1 MREREREKV
10 GEGAIRKIRKN
21 STQGETAAKSK
32 LAEQKDNQRR
42 EEQGKI
48 DERNIKTRN
57 TLSVLQEEERDPIA
71 EDDSPPRVKADKNEK
86 KITLG
91 KERGKARKSL
101 NEMKKK
107 GETTPKP
114 GIIKITPM
122 KELKQRRKKQ
132 QNKNNKKNTDAG
144 ITQEKIPV

>member
-1 MREREREKV
+1 
-10 GEGAIRKIRKN
+10 
-21 STQGETAAKSK
+21 
-32 LAEQKDNQRR
+32 
-42 EEQGKI
+42 
-48 DERNIKTRN
+48 
-57 TLSVLQEEERDPIA
+57 
-71 EDDSPPRVKADKNEK
+71 
-86 KITLG
+86 
-91 KERGKARKSL
+91 
-101 NEMKKK
+101 MKKK